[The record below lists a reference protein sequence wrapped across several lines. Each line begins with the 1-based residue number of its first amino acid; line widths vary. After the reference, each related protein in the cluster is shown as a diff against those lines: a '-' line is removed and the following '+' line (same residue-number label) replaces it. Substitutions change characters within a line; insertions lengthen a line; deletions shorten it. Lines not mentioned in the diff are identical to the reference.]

1 MPVHR
6 ARVRRSTQSPRVA
19 FITGDPSRSSI
30 LALAKDLAT
39 LARKER
45 ERQPSLRSA
54 GTETALQARR
64 DLAAMGLRY
73 FDSAQLLDAVRR
85 DDALTVELFVP
96 GRGVDLA
103 ARNADGLT
111 ALELAQRRNNRRLVD
126 LLASG
131 GL

>member
-1 MPVHR
+1 
-6 ARVRRSTQSPRVA
+6 
-19 FITGDPSRSSI
+19 
-30 LALAKDLAT
+30 
-39 LARKER
+39 
-45 ERQPSLRSA
+45 
-54 GTETALQARR
+54 
-64 DLAAMGLRY
+64 MGLRY